1 MATLSNV
8 LLFQL
13 GWFACVIGAAKGNF
27 AIGPLVAL
35 GVIVVHFSLSA
46 RRIWNEAF
54 IIGLVT
60 VVGVLAD
67 SVLMRFGILGFAGG
81 APGGNLCPVWMMAL
95 WAMFATLLNSSLS
108 WMRRRYVLG
117 TLFGAVGGPLSYFA
131 GQRLGALTL
140 HPPLAW
146 SGAAVSL
153 EWAIAMPAMLW
164 LAARMGSTDPQSRR
178 TVAQTVQR

>member
-8 LLFQL
+8 LLFQF

-35 GVIVVHFSLSA
+35 AVIVVHFAVSA
-46 RRIWNEAF
+46 RRTWNEAF
-54 IIGLVT
+54 MIGLVT
-60 VVGVLAD
+60 LVGALAD
-67 SVLMRFGILGFAGG
+67 SVLMRLGILDFTGG
-81 APGGNLCPVWMMAL
+81 ALGGVLCPVWMMAL

-140 HPPLAW
+140 HSPIAW
-146 SGAAVSL
+146 SSAAVSL

-164 LAARMGSTDPQSRR
+164 LTSRTGSSDPQSRR
-178 TVAQTVQR
+178 AVAQAVQR